1 MKMDCFDDLG
11 DKFGRRSRS
20 SSQVKSSAS
29 VKSKSKVN
37 KKKKTRMGKMI
48 PFSTCLRLNR
58 RKKRKGSDEAS
69 SSNTG
74 QVPVTT
80 QLTIHGPRTASRIE
94 GDEEPG
100 TSQGGGHST
109 LPSCTDQP
117 YRVHDVETYKAHDIA
132 TYKVHDIATY
142 KAHDVPKEPGKYFL
156 H

>member
-69 SSNTG
+69 SANTG
-74 QVPVTT
+74 QVPVTS
-80 QLTIHGPRTASRIE
+80 QLTIHGPSETASRIQ

-109 LPSCTDQP
+109 LPSCIDQP
-117 YRVHDVETYKAHDIA
+117 
-132 TYKVHDIATY
+132 Y
-142 KAHDVPKEPGKYFL
+142 KAHDVANVEPGKYSL